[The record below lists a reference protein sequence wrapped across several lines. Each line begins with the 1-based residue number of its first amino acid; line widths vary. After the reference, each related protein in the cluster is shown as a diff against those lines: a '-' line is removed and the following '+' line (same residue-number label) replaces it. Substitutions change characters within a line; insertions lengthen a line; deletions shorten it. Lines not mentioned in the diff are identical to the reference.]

1 MRPRVLILLLLLL
14 VAPSFAVAAS
24 APDFSGI
31 AYEQRP
37 GAQIPIQDIFR
48 DDTGRIVRLD
58 DLFEGRPLVLA
69 LGYFHCPN
77 LCSIVRADL
86 FEALRESGMMAGRDY
101 ALVALSIDPSETR
114 ADAAAAKAED
124 LQRYP
129 TPGAAQ
135 NWHFLTGTFDV
146 VQAVA
151 NAVGFHERFD
161 PELKQF
167 AHPVGIVFATP
178 TGAVSSY
185 LLGVGYRAADVRLGV
200 ARAASGSIAA
210 AALPVLL
217 LCYDYNPVT
226 GRYTLAIMKLL
237 RLAAAITVAT
247 MAGVLF
253 LAFRR
258 DKGRA

>member
-1 MRPRVLILLLLLL
+1 
-14 VAPSFAVAAS
+14 
-24 APDFSGI
+24 
-31 AYEQRP
+31 
-37 GAQIPIQDIFR
+37 
-48 DDTGRIVRLD
+48 
-58 DLFEGRPLVLA
+58 
-69 LGYFHCPN
+69 
-77 LCSIVRADL
+77 
-86 FEALRESGMMAGRDY
+86 MAGRDY

-124 LQRYP
+124 MQRYP
-129 TPGAAQ
+129 APGAARS
-135 NWHFLTGTFDV
+135 WHFLIGTFDA

-185 LLGVGYRAADVRLGV
+185 LLGVGYQPADVRLGV
-200 ARAASGSIAA
+200 TWAASGSIAA

-217 LCYDYNPVT
+217 LCYDYNPAT

-237 RLAAAITVAT
+237 RLAAAITVAA

-258 DKGRA
+258 EK

>member
-1 MRPRVLILLLLLL
+1 MRLRVLLLLLLL
-14 VAPSFAVAAS
+14 VAPSLAVAPS

-58 DLFEGRPLVLA
+58 DLFEGKPLVLA
-69 LGYFHCPN
+69 LGYFRCPN
-77 LCSIVRADL
+77 LCSVVRADL
-86 FEALRESGMMAGRDY
+86 FEALSASGMMAGRDY
-101 ALVALSIDPSETR
+101 ALVALSIDPSETS

-124 LQRYP
+124 LERYP
-129 TPGAAQ
+129 APGAARG
-135 NWHFLTGTFDV
+135 WHFLTGTFNA

-178 TGAVSSY
+178 AGLVSSY
-185 LLGVGYRAADVRLGV
+185 LLGVGYQAADVRLGV
-200 ARAASGSIAA
+200 TRAAGGGIAA
-210 AALPVLL
+210 VASPVLL
-217 LCYDYNPVT
+217 LCYDYNPAT

-237 RLAAAITVAT
+237 RLASAITAAAL
-247 MAGVLF
+247 AGALF
-253 LAFRR
+253 LALRR
-258 DKGRA
+258 EKRRT